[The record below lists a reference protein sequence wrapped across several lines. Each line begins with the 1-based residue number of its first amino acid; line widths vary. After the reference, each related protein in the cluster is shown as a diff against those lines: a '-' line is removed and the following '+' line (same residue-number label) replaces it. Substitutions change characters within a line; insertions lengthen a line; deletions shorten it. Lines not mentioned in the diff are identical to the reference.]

1 MNFQISNKII
11 YCFYKKNE
19 SLYITRVLTILT
31 RFDIF
36 CLLIFWNLPV
46 YIDQT
51 NKLIYFKRNR
61 LRKQILPILK
71 IFFNPNIEKV
81 LSQFTQ
87 IWFLEKQYF
96 KKVTEKLYNYLKQNN
111 DDYQKINYL
120 PLLIQMKVYQEI
132 LKKKKKS
139 LNFVIIY
146 ILVKYYT
153 KNSKVKNNLFN
164 L

>member
-1 MNFQISNKII
+1 MNSQTPNKIF
-11 YCFYKKNE
+11 YCFYKKKKP
-19 SLYITRVLTILT
+19 LYITRVLTILT
-31 RFDIF
+31 RFDTF
-36 CLLIFWNLPV
+36 CLLVFWNLPV

-71 IFFNPNIEKV
+71 FFFNPNIEKV

-96 KKVTEKLYNYLKQNN
+96 KRVTKKFFNYFKQKN
-111 DDYQKINYL
+111 DDYQKIDYL

-132 LKKKKKS
+132 LKKKKKP
-139 LNFVIIY
+139 LNFITIY

>member
-1 MNFQISNKII
+1 M
-11 YCFYKKNE
+11 
-19 SLYITRVLTILT
+19 
-31 RFDIF
+31 
-36 CLLIFWNLPV
+36 
-46 YIDQT
+46 
-51 NKLIYFKRNR
+51 
-61 LRKQILPILK
+61 PILK
-71 IFFNPNIEKV
+71 FFFNPNIEKV

-96 KKVTEKLYNYLKQNN
+96 KRVTKKFFNYFKQKN
-111 DDYQKINYL
+111 DDYQKIDYL

-132 LKKKKKS
+132 LKKKKKP
-139 LNFVIIY
+139 LNFITIY